1 MKKQLID
8 TTRAYRAKNA
18 ARVAHIVRDTVL
30 IGEWE
35 EVQGV
40 EIGRAHV

>member
-18 ARVAHIVRDTVL
+18 ARVAQIVRDTVL
-30 IGEWE
+30 IG
-35 EVQGV
+35 
-40 EIGRAHV
+40 